1 MRSVIGVTVPR
12 LFLLALG
19 LTCATGCAGPDNSTA
34 PRADA
39 EPDSNAAGGDQPPA
53 EHTEPDAADIADG
66 AKITLAGIEFTVP
79 DGWLRQPRS
88 SSTRAAEYVLA
99 AEAGDAS
106 LTVYYFGQQGAGTRQ
121 AHVKQWI
128 AEYSGSVSSRAVTQP
143 SNNLMLTI
151 VHVSG
156 AFAPARTGGQSATP
170 PKSGYNT
177 LGVII
182 ESGPHGPLY
191 VKAVGPAVTIQLHM
205 VRLDAFIAS
214 ARHAPTDDD

>member
-1 MRSVIGVTVPR
+1 MRTEVDLPVPI

-19 LTCATGCAGPDNSTA
+19 LSCATGCAAADNSA
-34 PRADA
+34 AARADA
-39 EPDSNAAGGDQPPA
+39 QPESSAVRGDQPPA
-53 EHTEPDAADIADG
+53 EHAEPEPADIADV

-88 SSTRAAEYVLA
+88 SATRAAEYVLA
-99 AEAGDAS
+99 GEAGDAS

-121 AHVKQWI
+121 ANVKRWI
-128 AEYSGSVSSRAVTQP
+128 GEYGGSVSSRTVTQP
-143 SNNLMLTI
+143 NNNLMLTI

-156 AFAPARTGGQSATP
+156 AFAPAQTGGQYAAP
-170 PKSGYNT
+170 RKPGYNT

-191 VKAVGPAVTIQLHM
+191 VKAVGPAATIQSHM

-214 ARHAPTDDD
+214 ARHAPTDDG